1 MDASSVIELLV
12 ERPVAGGRMLARH
25 DGRVALV
32 SGAIPGER
40 VRARVERTARS
51 VVWAETVEVLDAS
64 GDRRAPICDPS
75 CGGAL
80 YAHIAVARQRQ
91 LKAEIIADAFRRIGK
106 MTLPAALVVAES
118 PETGY
123 RLRARLHVR
132 GRRVGFFREGSHV
145 ICDAGPTGQ
154 LHEDALVAIEGLSAG
169 IRAHLWECDS
179 LIVVENI
186 AGTERVIHL
195 VPRESGELHALRLA
209 IDRLPKLTGLTLASD
224 SGVVDIAG
232 AGSVSD
238 SAADLFGTDAP
249 IASSA
254 RWMRRAASFFQANR
268 FLVGSLVRR
277 VLAAA
282 EGETCVDL
290 YSGVGLF
297 AVALAAR
304 GVRVTAVESDATS
317 AADLSHNARP
327 WDRLSTVHLP
337 VELFLRDRHG
347 SPADVIVVDPPRAG
361 VSAEALHALI
371 AWRAPRVVY
380 VSCDPPT
387 LARDAALL
395 ASAGYQLES
404 VDAFDLFPNTPHVE
418 TVAVFTSSPAPRS
431 PSNRAPA

>member
-25 DGRVALV
+25 DGRVVLV

-40 VRARVERTARS
+40 VRARVERMARS
-51 VVWAETVEVLDAS
+51 VVWAETVEVLEAS
-64 GDRRAPICDPS
+64 SDRRPPICDPA

-91 LKAEIIADAFRRIGK
+91 LKADIIADAFRRIGK
-106 MTLPAALVVAES
+106 MAVPAAPVVAES
-118 PETGY
+118 PETAY

-132 GRRVGFFREGSHV
+132 GRRIGFFREGSHV
-145 ICDAGPTGQ
+145 ICDAAATRQ
-154 LHEDALVAIEGLSAG
+154 LHPDAMVAIEALSAG
-169 IRAHLWECDS
+169 IRGRLWECDS
-179 LIVVENI
+179 IVVAENI

-195 VPRESGELHALRLA
+195 VPREPGELHALRLA
-209 IDRLPKLTGLTLASD
+209 IDRLPKLTGLTLATET
-224 SGVVDIAG
+224 GLIEIAG
-232 AGSVSD
+232 TDSVSD
-238 SAADLFGTDAP
+238 TAADLFGADAP

-304 GVRVTAVESDATS
+304 GAGVTAVESDAQS
-317 AADLSHNARP
+317 AADLSENAAP
-327 WDRLSTVHLP
+327 WDRLSTIHLP
-337 VELFLRDRHG
+337 VEMFLRDRRG
-347 SPADVIVVDPPRAG
+347 SSADVIILDPPRAG
-361 VSAEALHALI
+361 VSGEALHDLI

-387 LARDAALL
+387 LARDAARLV
-395 ASAGYQLES
+395 SAGYQLAS

-418 TVAVFTSSPAPRS
+418 TVAVFTSSPAPHS
-431 PSNRAPA
+431 PSDRAPV